1 MSVLAIDI
9 GNTRVGFNVY
19 TDAKARDPSI
29 RLHHHELEAQLS
41 ETLRNLWEKAKREAE
56 VVEDEFTGVAIVSV
70 VPEMIE
76 KMEHAVM
83 DELGV
88 ESRVIGRDIKV
99 PLKTALRDE
108 ATVGQDRLCG
118 SLAAYV
124 NVEAACAVIH
134 MGTALVVDCV
144 DSEGLFRGGAI
155 APGLVMGSKALH
167 EFSAQLPVVSLTPP
181 ALDVPF
187 GRFTEEAINLGLYAS
202 ARGAIRELLER
213 YATALGSWPHVVAT
227 GGDAPSIL
235 GDREE
240 AGAGGVRDLVQ
251 SHIPDLVL
259 QGAALTWENSLQ
271 V

>member
-9 GNTRVGFNVY
+9 GNTRVGFNVF
-19 TDAKARDPSI
+19 TDAKARDPAI

-41 ETLRNLWEKAKREAE
+41 ETLRSLWTKANNEAGT
-56 VVEDEFTGVAIVSV
+56 VEDEFTGVVIVSV
-70 VPEMIE
+70 VPQMTE

-108 ATVGQDRLCG
+108 TTVGQDRLCG
-118 SLAAYV
+118 ALASFV

-144 DSEGLFRGGAI
+144 DGDGLFRGGAI
-155 APGLVMGSKALH
+155 APGLVMGSTALH
-167 EFSAQLPVVSLTPP
+167 EYAAQLPVVSLTPP
-181 ALDVPF
+181 TGDVPF
-187 GRFTEEAINLGLYAS
+187 GRFTEEAINLGLYAA

-227 GGDAPSIL
+227 GGDASSIL
-235 GDREE
+235 GDNENT
-240 AGAGGVRDLVQ
+240 GAGGVRDLVQ

-259 QGAALTWENSLQ
+259 QGAALTWEHSLQ